1 MTRGFDGVCT
11 AKEFVDWLRGGA
23 LFAMAGDPP
32 ALIEPNWMPFPPVG
46 FPAGGPPFGI
56 YPDAP
61 AALIVTDG
69 FRLWSPG
76 PEEGLTVAL
85 PLTMVGVPTT
95 GTAGGIS
102 PLPFTESVFPC
113 CADDPPTAT
122 GADDALG
129 ADVGGICFLD
139 TLA

>member
-1 MTRGFDGVCT
+1 
-11 AKEFVDWLRGGA
+11 
-23 LFAMAGDPP
+23 
-32 ALIEPNWMPFPPVG
+32 MPFPPVG
-46 FPAGGPPFGI
+46 FPAGGPPFGM

-61 AALIVTDG
+61 AALMVTDG
-69 FRLWSPG
+69 FRLWSPR
-76 PEEGLTVAL
+76 PAEGVTVAL

-113 CADDPPTAT
+113 CDVDPPTAT
-122 GADDALG
+122 GADDAFG
-129 ADVGGICFLD
+129 ADAGGICFLE